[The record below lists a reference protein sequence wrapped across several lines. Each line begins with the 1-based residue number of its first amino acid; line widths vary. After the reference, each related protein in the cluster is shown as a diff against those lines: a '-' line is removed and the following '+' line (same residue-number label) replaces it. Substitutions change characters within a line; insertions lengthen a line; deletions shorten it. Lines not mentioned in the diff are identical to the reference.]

1 MNRSAASA
9 GRPSPA
15 QQALLDELHA
25 ELPRR
30 PWWLL
35 VSRTDM
41 DFWTCPGPGLL
52 MRYDHTSWRS
62 QLPPCSKPD
71 CQCTVYALTPAQA
84 RAHEKRNPLY

>member
-1 MNRSAASA
+1 
-9 GRPSPA
+9 
-15 QQALLDELHA
+15 
-25 ELPRR
+25 
-30 PWWLL
+30 
-35 VSRTDM
+35 M